1 MDWDAPFSDD
11 YGSLHHL
18 NLLHVDPFTDEVEWI
33 HPFTLGAK
41 ASSADTP
48 TLREILQ
55 MPPDEIERWYEA
67 MDVEL
72 QALHDKETM
81 IEIDRCDVPT
91 GKQIIKSTWAFK
103 RKRRPNGE
111 IYKLKARFV
120 VRGDLQRLDALDS
133 TFSPVVDWSTV
144 RLLFIL
150 TVAQG
155 LKSRTIDFN
164 AAFVQSD
171 LPEPIYLEL
180 PPGYAVLN
188 EDKVYRVDKS
198 LYGDVRAARLWYKH
212 LTMALLTKMG
222 FVKSTI
228 DSCLYVRDSL
238 IFVFY
243 VDDGII
249 ISLDDDM
256 ILRFIAELRECKFDL
271 GIEADYAGYL
281 GVDLI
286 KLPDGT
292 MLMSQTG
299 LIERIIADFGLS
311 DSTSSKLTPA
321 AEVLGS
327 FKSSPPFEEAF
338 NYRSVLGKIL
348 YVSSNTRCE
357 ITLANHQCA
366 RFSIDPRS
374 PHGVALK
381 RIGRYL
387 LGTRDK
393 GMIIKPT
400 KDLTLDCYAD
410 ADFAGL
416 FSTSDPDDPK
426 SVKSRSGFVI
436 TLGRIPVSWGSK
448 LQSETALSTM
458 EAEYISLS
466 QALRVLLPLRIIL
479 EEVSNHLHLKH
490 DPHSIIKS
498 TIFEDNQACLA
509 LATSDPPKL
518 TPRSKSIAVKY
529 HWFREHLEPGVI
541 DIRAIASA
549 DQLADIFTKPL
560 SPAPFLNLRKLL
572 LGW

>member
-1 MDWDAPFSDD
+1 
-11 YGSLHHL
+11 
-18 NLLHVDPFTDEVEWI
+18 
-33 HPFTLGAK
+33 
-41 ASSADTP
+41 
-48 TLREILQ
+48 
-55 MPPDEIERWYEA
+55 
-67 MDVEL
+67 
-72 QALHDKETM
+72 
-81 IEIDRCDVPT
+81 
-91 GKQIIKSTWAFK
+91 
-103 RKRRPNGE
+103 
-111 IYKLKARFV
+111 
-120 VRGDLQRLDALDS
+120 
-133 TFSPVVDWSTV
+133 
-144 RLLFIL
+144 
-150 TVAQG
+150 
-155 LKSRTIDFN
+155 
-164 AAFVQSD
+164 
-171 LPEPIYLEL
+171 
-180 PPGYAVLN
+180 
-188 EDKVYRVDKS
+188 
-198 LYGDVRAARLWYKH
+198 
-212 LTMALLTKMG
+212 MG

-249 ISLDDDM
+249 ISLDDDI
-256 ILRFIAELRECKFDL
+256 ILHFIAELRECKFDL

-311 DSTSSKLTPA
+311 DSASSKPTPA
-321 AEVLGS
+321 AEVLGP
-327 FKSSPPFEEAF
+327 FKSSPPFEEVF

-366 RFSIDPRS
+366 RFSIDPWS

-448 LQSETALSTM
+448 LYL
-458 EAEYISLS
+458 SLS
-466 QALRVLLPLRIIL
+466 SSSCSSPPPHNSGRGIQPPPSQA
-479 EEVSNHLHLKH
+479 
-490 DPHSIIKS
+490 
-498 TIFEDNQACLA
+498 
-509 LATSDPPKL
+509 
-518 TPRSKSIAVKY
+518 
-529 HWFREHLEPGVI
+529 
-541 DIRAIASA
+541 
-549 DQLADIFTKPL
+549 
-560 SPAPFLNLRKLL
+560 
-572 LGW
+572 